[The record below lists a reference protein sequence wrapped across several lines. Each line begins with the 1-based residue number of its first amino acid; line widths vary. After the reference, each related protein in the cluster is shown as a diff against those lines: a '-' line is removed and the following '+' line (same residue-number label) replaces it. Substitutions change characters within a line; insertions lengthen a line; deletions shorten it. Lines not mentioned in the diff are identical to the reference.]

1 MGSKMLPSIVLTV
14 ALALLL
20 LASGCSA
27 PSNCPVCGTTSQDG
41 VVIIDVMAVPG
52 AAGPGG
58 NPFNVFDIGIVDPS
72 TRRYYITDR
81 SQNEVAVYDTVQD
94 VSVATIGNGMFTGA
108 ICCTFRASNF
118 NPLTGPNGIVITP
131 GGTTRFGLLWAGD
144 GNSSVKVFDAG
155 VGAPPVGAAVT
166 GVAATDINACIL
178 ATEGLPGGDPTA
190 CGDFRADEMA
200 FDPVD
205 HILLVSNG
213 DPAAGFAAQ
222 VGPFVTLID
231 TTNPTCASNSC
242 VLHQIF
248 FNGTSTPGSMP
259 CPTTGTGALAATGHA
274 PTVGCASA
282 PGGQGGIGGSV
293 FNPATHRFLV
303 ANTQNTSNPADG
315 EVTEINPTT
324 GLVTRSFQLTGLGCQ
339 VSSLAMGPSNKNVLV
354 GCENLTGTVVFPPS
368 EIIMDG
374 GTGQIVAIIDKV
386 GGSDEVWFNP
396 GDNRYYTAS
405 RDMPGGPVLGVI
417 DAVTN
422 TWLQNVATGA
432 NAHSVA
438 ADPFNNHIFVPL
450 QPAPACRDFSAFGCV
465 AVYARQ

>member
-1 MGSKMLPSIVLTV
+1 MLPSVVLTV
-14 ALALLL
+14 AVALLTF
-20 LASGCSA
+20 ASGCSG
-27 PSNCPVCGTTSQDG
+27 PSDCPVCGTTSNG
-41 VVIIDVMAVPG
+41 TVGIIDIMPVPG

-81 SQNEVAVYDTVQD
+81 SQNEVIAYDTVQD
-94 VSVATIGNGMFTGA
+94 VAVATIGNGGFTGA

-131 GGTTRFGLLWAGD
+131 GGSSRFGLLWAGD
-144 GNSSVKVFDAG
+144 GDSTVKVFDAAT
-155 VGAPPVGAAVT
+155 GALVSPTQMPIDASGMPLTVTGAVT
-166 GVAATDINACIL
+166 GV
-178 ATEGLPGGDPTA
+178 PRDPTMIDQCIRTGA
-190 CGDFRADEMA
+190 GCGDFRADEMA

-205 HILLVSNG
+205 NILLVSNG
-213 DPAAGFAAQ
+213 DPG
-222 VGPFVTLID
+222 VPFVTLIN
-231 TTNPTCASNSC
+231 TRNPACASNSC

-248 FNGTSTPGSMP
+248 FNGTSTPGAIT
-259 CPTTGTGALAATGHA
+259 CPVGTGVAGAAI
-274 PTVGCASA
+274 VGQPAITCASA

-293 FNPATHRFLV
+293 FNPTTGRFLV
-303 ANTQNTSNPADG
+303 ANTQNTSNAADG

-374 GTGQIVAIIDKV
+374 GTGRIVTIIDKV

-405 RDMPGGPVLGVI
+405 RDMPTGPVLGVI
-417 DAVTN
+417 DAGTN
-422 TWLQNVATGA
+422 TWLQNVPTGS

-450 QPAPACRDFSAFGCV
+450 QPAAACRDFSLFGCI